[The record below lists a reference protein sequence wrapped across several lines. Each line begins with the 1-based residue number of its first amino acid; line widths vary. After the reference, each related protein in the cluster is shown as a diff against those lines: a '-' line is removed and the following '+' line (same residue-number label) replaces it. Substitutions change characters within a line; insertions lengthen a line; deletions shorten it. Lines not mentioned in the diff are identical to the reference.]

1 MSTFVGE
8 RMGTD
13 GFTGAVRDGEA
24 KCAALLASPRCR
36 MSALPD
42 DMPLAGIYLF
52 SEDGQTLYVGR
63 TNRLRRRLQDH
74 ARNNQNQATFAF
86 LLAREE
92 TSKKAAYQ
100 TRGSRRDLM
109 KDPDFRSAFD
119 KARERIRGMDVQFIE
134 ETDPT
139 RQALLEICAALR
151 AEAAYND
158 FDNH

>member
-1 MSTFVGE
+1 
-8 RMGTD
+8 
-13 GFTGAVRDGEA
+13 
-24 KCAALLASPRCR
+24 

-42 DMPLAGIYLF
+42 DLPLAGIYLF

-74 ARNNQNQATFAF
+74 ARNSQNQATFAF

-92 TSKKAAYQ
+92 TSKKAAYR
-100 TRGSRRDLM
+100 TRSSRRDLM

-119 KARERIRGMDVQFIE
+119 KARERIRGMDVQFVE

-151 AEAAYND
+151 AEATYND

>member
-1 MSTFVGE
+1 
-8 RMGTD
+8 
-13 GFTGAVRDGEA
+13 
-24 KCAALLASPRCR
+24 
-36 MSALPD
+36 
-42 DMPLAGIYLF
+42 MPLAGIYLF

-74 ARNNQNQATFAF
+74 ARNSQSQAPFAF

-119 KARERIRGMDVQFIE
+119 KARERIRGMAVQFIE

-151 AEAAYND
+151 AEATYND